1 MYDKNELLLRYESS
15 RYIYIYTHTHTHTH
29 THHTYTQ
36 LYIHTHTE
44 LIDVNIFSENNK
56 IKVSLT
62 KMAQNINSSFLK
74 MFFNFPN
81 VLILV
86 GKKQMTSRS
95 AAPLLWYKNHQ
106 PPRLE

>member
-1 MYDKNELLLRYESS
+1 MKVQDI
-15 RYIYIYTHTHTHTH
+15 YIYIYTHTHTH
-29 THHTYTQ
+29 HTYIQ

-44 LIDVNIFSENNK
+44 LTDVNTFSENNK
-56 IKVSLT
+56 IKAFLT
-62 KMAQNINSSFLK
+62 KMAQNINSSFLI

-95 AAPLLWYKNHQ
+95 AAPLL
-106 PPRLE
+106 